1 MPKYCG
7 HVRADLASDYRR
19 LAPKV
24 NEALGDIVATSCF
37 EEWMSL
43 WRMKPR
49 VLSAHVV
56 GSSFSVG
63 RLASSSLGGER
74 R

>member
-7 HVRADLASDYRR
+7 HVRAGLASNYRR
-19 LAPKV
+19 LAHKV
-24 NEALGDIVATSCF
+24 NAALGDIVATSRF

-43 WRMKPR
+43 WGMKPR

-63 RLASSSLGGER
+63 RLAFPS
-74 R
+74 

>member
-1 MPKYCG
+1 MPRYCG
-7 HVRADLASDYRR
+7 HLRAGLASDYRR
-19 LAPKV
+19 LALKV
-24 NEALGDIVATSCF
+24 SEALGDIVATSRF

-43 WRMKPR
+43 WGVKPR

-63 RLASSSLGGER
+63 RLAFPL
-74 R
+74 